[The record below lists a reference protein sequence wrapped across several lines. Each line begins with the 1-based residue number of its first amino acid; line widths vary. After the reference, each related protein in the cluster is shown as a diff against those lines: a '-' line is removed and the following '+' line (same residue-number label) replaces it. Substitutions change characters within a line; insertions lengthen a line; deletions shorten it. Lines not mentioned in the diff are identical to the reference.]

1 MSQNDKNFTIRLGK
15 KEKVDN
21 PPPKEYRVFT
31 LNTNLASNSKI
42 NNISFY
48 TMQAGSS
55 APVFMK
61 IVITVP
67 TESILPY
74 SPNPIPC
81 PDNKRSF
88 PIFVPPADICPT
100 TGVNVLTSAPPTG
113 AIGAGSTHTQLEIHL
128 SSGGKVPGG
137 VGFFSE

>member
-1 MSQNDKNFTIRLGK
+1 MSKNDEEFTIRLGK

-31 LNTNLASNSKI
+31 LNTDLAANTKVNSV
-42 NNISFY
+42 SFY
-48 TMQAGSS
+48 TLQAGSS

-67 TESILPY
+67 TESVLPY
-74 SPNPIPC
+74 SADPIPS
-81 PDNKRSF
+81 PDNKRCF
-88 PIFVPPADICPT
+88 PIFVPTADICPT
-100 TGVNVLTSAPPTG
+100 TGVNVFSSADSKV
-113 AIGAGSTHTQLEIHL
+113 AGSTHTQLEIHL
-128 SSGGKVPGG
+128 TSGGKVPGG